1 MKIGHGGVR
10 SRPVEDTITL
20 ISLERVIRRQANI
33 EQHRPIKFSRFVISE
48 VNKERI
54 EETYTENMDEKFET
68 IRKKGFREGGG
79 NENFTGCCRRTRI
92 WSEIH
97 PTPLGVTETF
107 TRARREKFLSS

>member
-48 VNKERI
+48 VIRGGV
-54 EETYTENMDEKFET
+54 EETYIQNMDEKFET